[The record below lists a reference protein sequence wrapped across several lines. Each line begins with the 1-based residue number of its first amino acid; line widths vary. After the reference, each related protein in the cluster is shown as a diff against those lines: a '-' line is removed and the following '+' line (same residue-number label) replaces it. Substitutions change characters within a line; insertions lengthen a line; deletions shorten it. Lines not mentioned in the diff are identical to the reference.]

1 MPLRVARRLSIGKLS
16 IGRLSIG
23 TVLLAMTLAALVL
36 PLSGLWFLRLYE
48 SALIRQT
55 ESELIAQ
62 AGVVAAFYRE
72 AWRRSGG
79 RPDDSVPP
87 LDPAW
92 TRPPG
97 FEPPWT
103 PRFAS
108 LDLADDPILPSAP
121 DPSPA
126 TTLPDPAAVLAGA
139 SLGTILRE
147 AQRVTLAGMRVTDRH
162 GIVVASTG
170 EELGLSLDGQ
180 EEVRRALSGEP
191 ASVLRERIS
200 RHTLVNGQNVPA
212 PGRPLRIFTAQPVL
226 DTGRVVGVVL
236 VSRTPR
242 SLADTLYGKRWHL
255 AGLAAL
261 LLASV
266 GALARVGT
274 VAISRPLRTVTALAK
289 RTADGERGV
298 MTPLPRPVV
307 REVAELS
314 EALTRMA
321 GTLEQRA
328 DYIRDFAAHVSHEF
342 KTPLTT
348 IRGTV
353 ELLRDH
359 LDSMSPE
366 ERDRFL
372 GNMDAEAERLSRLV
386 RRLLELARADV
397 MTVGG
402 DAVTDAV
409 PVAARLAERHGA
421 EAALPASLPVAM
433 GLEALESVLANLIGN
448 ARHHAGPDARVVVT
462 LSAPTLPAPML
473 PGDALPAGGDR
484 AVLRV
489 QDDGPGVSPAN
500 AGRVFVPFFTTARQS
515 GGTGLGLAIARGL
528 VEAHGGTIALLP
540 SERGALF
547 EVRLPRPGSDRR
559 AGAGAVRL
567 DLT

>member
-1 MPLRVARRLSIGKLS
+1 MRRRVAR
-16 IGRLSIG
+16 RLSIG

-36 PLSGLWFLRLYE
+36 PLSGIWFLRLYE

-79 RPDDSVPP
+79 RPDDGAPP

-92 TRPPG
+92 MRPPG

-126 TTLPDPAAVLAGA
+126 ATPPDPAAVLAGA
-139 SLGTILRE
+139 SLGPVLRE
-147 AQRVTLAGMRVTDRH
+147 AQRITLAGMRVTDRH

-170 EELGLSLDGQ
+170 EELGLSLGDQ

-200 RHTLVNGQNVPA
+200 RHALANGQSVPA

-226 DTGRVVGVVL
+226 DAGRVVGVVL

-261 LLASV
+261 LLVSV
-266 GALARVGT
+266 GLLARVGT
-274 VAISRPLRTVTALAK
+274 VAIGRPLRAVTALAK

-298 MTPLPRPVV
+298 MTPLPGPLV

-366 ERDRFL
+366 ERERFL
-372 GNMDAEAERLSRLV
+372 ANMDAEAERLSRLV

-409 PVAARLAERHGA
+409 PVAARLAEHHGA
-421 EAALPASLPVAM
+421 ETSLPASLPVAM
-433 GLEALESVLANLIGN
+433 GLEALESVLANLVGN
-448 ARHHAGPDARVVVT
+448 ARHHAGPHARVVVT
-462 LSAPTLPAPML
+462 LSAVTPPN
-473 PGDALPAGGDR
+473 GDDR

-489 QDDGPGVSPAN
+489 EDDGPGVSPAN
-500 AGRVFVPFFTTARQS
+500 AGRVFTPFFTTARGS

-547 EVRLPRPGSDRR
+547 EVSLRLAGPDRGANAN
-559 AGAGAVRL
+559 AGM
-567 DLT
+567 DLSRGRV